1 MIQSIYP
8 ENLAEIKKPMVGD
21 KYRPGNGTEGEVFIN
36 AWCCHCQR
44 DKAMSEGE
52 DFNECDD
59 DERCDIIADTFAYA
73 IDDEKYPKEWQ
84 IGKDG
89 QPCCTAFV
97 PLGDPIP
104 PPRDDLTV
112 DMFGVKP

>member
-1 MIQSIYP
+1 MTMLDLFGVVDDP
-8 ENLAEIKKPMVGD
+8 VTEAARMLAQHDLFVV
-21 KYRPGNGTEGEVFIN
+21 PGAVM
-36 AWCCHCQR
+36 R
-44 DKAMSEGE
+44 EGE
-52 DFNECDD
+52 DINECDD

-73 IDDEKYPKEWQ
+73 IDDEKYPKQWQ